1 MKKILLI
8 VAVIT
13 IYSAAFAQDMKG
25 MDMPK
30 KEKAKPP
37 VTKKKNKPVTIP
49 ASKKA
54 EIMQMPNDT
63 SRNKKSDNMDGM
75 DMPESKEKRS
85 DNMDGMVMPKTKDK
99 ISGDMQNM
107 NMSKTEI
114 ITSKRTGQAV
124 AYYLDVT
131 DTLVTFAKGKLKP
144 AIAINGT
151 IPAPTLYF
159 TEGDTAIIYVNNK
172 MKEET
177 SIHWHGLLLPNVADG
192 VPYLTTP
199 PIEPGSTYTFSF
211 PIIQNGTYWYHSHT
225 GLQEQVG
232 LYGAIVI
239 YPKNGMAQKEK
250 VILFSDWTNEKMS
263 TVVRSLK
270 ASYEWYG
277 IKRKSV
283 QSWGEAL
290 VKGYLGDKV
299 KQEWSRMPPMDVSDV
314 YYNAF
319 LANGQQTSE
328 YPEFKQGETVRL
340 RLINGGAGSYFW
352 VQFAGGPMTVVAA
365 DGKDVQPVKVDKIDF
380 PIAETY
386 DVLITIPADGA
397 YELRATAADIS
408 GFSSVYFGS
417 GKKVN
422 APDIPKLDYF
432 GMLRERN
439 KMGMS
444 GSGKNGG
451 SMPGMDMQKDTTEK
465 MKGMDM
471 NGAVKKVSAVP
482 AMNMKTEK
490 DTAVKEKQMD
500 MGNNENKN
508 NSMPGMDMKRK
519 KKNPD
524 KMQGMDTAAD
534 DKKSKSNPGMEI
546 KRDTNENRNGMDMNS
561 KKEAIAAKEKTE
573 MEGMKMDD
581 GKTAGILTY
590 DMLQSI
596 EPTAFDKKL
605 PIREVQL
612 TLTGNMLRYIWS
624 FDDKPLSIA
633 DKIMIKKGEVVR
645 FKMFNNTMMR
655 HPMHLHGHFFRLINV
670 HGDYSPLKHTF
681 DIQPMET
688 VTIEF
693 FANEEKDWFFH
704 CHILYHMAT
713 GMARVVSYEG
723 SEQNEFAQTDYKTLR
738 KEDNFISKW
747 ADLNVLSNGSWL
759 EGVLSNNKY
768 QLRLDGRVDWKGNYE
783 TETHLLRFIDKEDY
797 LAAFIGY
804 DFRLNKGDKINSAD
818 YPIANTKDNRKQFE
832 VGFLYL
838 LPFFIETEVRADP
851 TGRFRAQLQRKDMPI
866 TTRLFFDGRVNTDKE
881 YTLGLRYFVTR
892 SFSISTLYDSDYG
905 AGAGISIRY

>member
-1 MKKILLI
+1 MKKLFILF
-8 VAVIT
+8 
-13 IYSAAFAQDMKG
+13 AALVPVLLYAQHDMKN

-30 KEKAKPP
+30 TAAVK
-37 VTKKKNKPVTIP
+37 
-49 ASKKA
+49 
-54 EIMQMPNDT
+54 
-63 SRNKKSDNMDGM
+63 GM
-75 DMPESKEKRS
+75 GKRVEY
-85 DNMDGMVMPKTKDK
+85 N
-99 ISGDMQNM
+99 
-107 NMSKTEI
+107 
-114 ITSKRTGQAV
+114 
-124 AYYLDVT
+124 LHVT

-159 TEGDTAIIYVNNK
+159 TEGDTAIIYVHNL
-172 MKEET
+172 MKVET
-177 SIHWHGLLLPNVADG
+177 SIHWHGVLLPNIEDG
-192 VPYLTTP
+192 VPYLTTAAIMP
-199 PIEPGSTYTFSF
+199 DSTYKFTF

-239 YPKNGMAQKEK
+239 YPENTIAQKEK

-270 ASYEWYG
+270 ANYEWYG

-328 YPEFKQGETVRL
+328 YPEFKPGETVRL

-386 DVLITIPADGA
+386 DVLITIPTDGA

-422 APDIPKLDYF
+422 APDIPTLDYF

-439 KMGMS
+439 KMDMNS
-444 GSGKNGG
+444 SGKKGS
-451 SMPGMDMQKDTTEK
+451 SMPGMEMKKDTT
-465 MKGMDM
+465 
-471 NGAVKKVSAVP
+471 
-482 AMNMKTEK
+482 
-490 DTAVKEKQMD
+490 
-500 MGNNENKN
+500 
-508 NSMPGMDMKRK
+508 
-519 KKNPD
+519 
-524 KMQGMDTAAD
+524 KMQGMDM
-534 DKKSKSNPGMEI
+534 GE
-546 KRDTNENRNGMDMNS
+546 
-561 KKEAIAAKEKTE
+561 KKESSAIPEKEG
-573 MEGMKMDD
+573 MADMKMDN
-581 GKTAGILTY
+581 GQTAASLTY
-590 DMLQSI
+590 DMLRSL
-596 EPTAFDKKL
+596 EPTALDNKL
-605 PIREVQL
+605 AVHEIPL

-624 FDDKPLSIA
+624 FDDKPLSKA
-633 DKIMIKKGEVVR
+633 DKIMIQKGEVVR

-655 HPMHLHGHFFRLINV
+655 HPMHLHGHFFRLINAQ
-670 HGDYSPLKHTF
+670 GDYSPLKHTF

-693 FANEEKDWFFH
+693 LANEEKDWLFH

-713 GMARVVSYEG
+713 GMARIVSYEG
-723 SEQNEFAQTDYKTLR
+723 SEQNEFAKTGYKTLK

-747 ADLNVLSNGSWL
+747 ADLNVLSNSAWL
-759 EGVLSNNKY
+759 EGFLSNNKY
-768 QLRLDGRVDWKGNYE
+768 QLRFDGRVNWKGDYE
-783 TETHLLRFIDKEDY
+783 TETHLLRFIDKRDY

-804 DFRLNKGDKINSAD
+804 DFRAKKGTD
-818 YPIANTKDNRKQFE
+818 IAPKTNTKEYRRQLE
-832 VGFLYL
+832 VGLLYL
-838 LPFFIETEVRADP
+838 LPFFIEAEVRMDP
-851 TGRFRAQLQRKDMPI
+851 TGSFRAQLQRKDMAI

-881 YTLGLRYFVTR
+881 YTLGLRYFVSRT
-892 SFSISTLYDSDYG
+892 FSISALYDSDYG